1 MESQSKRTKLRGII
15 SGFFVI
21 IIMLFLISG
30 WLFGEQ
36 TAALSHPVW
45 SGFFLLLFVWL
56 LCGSITYDLQSLAE
70 EGIKNSLLRIVPKLD
85 LGTVVNVL
93 LLLLFIIPAYWIT
106 GRFVFRLV
114 HYFISPTSA
123 NVEEEI
129 TLWFSFFPLVDI
141 ANGGAQSGFTFLTG
155 DLVGCW
161 SAAIGVAYG
170 MIVVFAATVLISIPA
185 KLLTGTLSG
194 SSIFCR
200 ILVGFAM
207 VVYALYLPGWLMEK
221 VNGSFLDLQ
230 GVQNVFFAIDGLSGL
245 KLIGAYL
252 LLAVVTAVA
261 CSGVVWTIFSL
272 LAFAAAMGILF
283 AIFPVLEQVFHNE
296 ILQLALFFGLTFY
309 IFGTQVWGMVPTDD

>member
-1 MESQSKRTKLRGII
+1 MESESKRTKLRGII

-93 LLLLFIIPAYWIT
+93 LLLLFIIPAYWIF

-114 HYFISPTSA
+114 HYLISPTSA

-141 ANGGAQSGFTFLTG
+141 ANGGAQSGFTFLAG
-155 DLVGCW
+155 DLAVCW
-161 SAAIGVAYG
+161 SAAIGLAYG
-170 MIVVFAATVLISIPA
+170 MIVVFAATVLVSIPA
-185 KLLTGTLSG
+185 KLLTGTLTS
-194 SSIFCR
+194 SSILCR
-200 ILVGFAM
+200 ILVGLAM

-230 GVQNVFFAIDGLSGL
+230 GVQNIFFAIDSLSGL

-261 CSGVVWTIFSL
+261 CSGIVWSIFALMVFAVVTAIL
-272 LAFAAAMGILF
+272 LAV
-283 AIFPVLEQVFHNE
+283 FPVLEQIFYNE

>member
-1 MESQSKRTKLRGII
+1 M
-15 SGFFVI
+15 VI
-21 IIMLFLISG
+21 VMLFLISG
-30 WLFGEQ
+30 WIFGEQ
-36 TAALSHPVW
+36 SATLSHPVW

-56 LCGSITYDLQSLAE
+56 LCGSITYDLQGLAE
-70 EGIKNSLLRIVPKLD
+70 EGIKNSLLRMVPKLD
-85 LGTVVNVL
+85 LGMVVNVL

-114 HYFISPTSA
+114 HYLISTTSA

-141 ANGGAQSGFTFLTG
+141 ADGAAQSSFSFLSG
-155 DLVGCW
+155 DLAVCW
-161 SAAIGVAYG
+161 SAAIGLAYG
-170 MIVVFAATVLISIPA
+170 MIVVFVATVLVSIPA
-185 KLLTGTLSG
+185 KLLTGTLTS
-194 SSIFCR
+194 SSILCR
-200 ILVGFAM
+200 ILVGLAM

-230 GVQNVFFAIDGLSGL
+230 GVQNIFFAIDSLSGL

-261 CSGVVWTIFSL
+261 CSGIVWSIFALMVFAVVTAIL
-272 LAFAAAMGILF
+272 LAV
-283 AIFPVLEQVFHNE
+283 FPVLEQIFYNE

>member
-1 MESQSKRTKLRGII
+1 
-15 SGFFVI
+15 
-21 IIMLFLISG
+21 MLFLISG

-93 LLLLFIIPAYWIT
+93 LLLLFIIPAYWIF

-114 HYFISPTSA
+114 HYLISPTSA

-141 ANGGAQSGFTFLTG
+141 ADGAAQSSFSFLSG
-155 DLVGCW
+155 DLAVCW
-161 SAAIGVAYG
+161 SAAIGVAHG
-170 MIVVFAATVLISIPA
+170 MIVVFAATVLVSIPA
-185 KLLTGTLSG
+185 KLLTGTLTS
-194 SSIFCR
+194 SSILCR
-200 ILVGFAM
+200 ILVGLAM

-230 GVQNVFFAIDGLSGL
+230 GVQNIFFAIDSLSGL

-261 CSGVVWTIFSL
+261 CSGIVWSIFALMVFAVVTAIL
-272 LAFAAAMGILF
+272 LAV
-283 AIFPVLEQVFHNE
+283 FPVLEQIFYNE

>member
-1 MESQSKRTKLRGII
+1 MDSESKRTKFRGVV
-15 SGFFVI
+15 SAFFMVI
-21 IIMLFLISG
+21 VMLFLISG
-30 WLFGEQ
+30 WIFGEQ
-36 TAALSHPVW
+36 SATLSHPVW

-56 LCGSITYDLQSLAE
+56 LCGSITYDLQGLAE
-70 EGIKNSLLRIVPKLD
+70 EGIKNSLLRMVPKLD
-85 LGTVVNVL
+85 LGMVVNVL

-114 HYFISPTSA
+114 HYLISTTSA

-141 ANGGAQSGFTFLTG
+141 ADGAAQSSFSFLSG
-155 DLVGCW
+155 DLAVCW
-161 SAAIGVAYG
+161 SAAIGLAYG
-170 MIVVFAATVLISIPA
+170 MIVVFVATVLVSIPA
-185 KLLTGTLSG
+185 KLLTGTLTS
-194 SSIFCR
+194 SSILCR
-200 ILVGFAM
+200 ILVGLAM

-230 GVQNVFFAIDGLSGL
+230 GVQNIFFAIDSLSGL

-261 CSGVVWTIFSL
+261 CSGIVWSIFALMVFAVVTAIL
-272 LAFAAAMGILF
+272 LAV
-283 AIFPVLEQVFHNE
+283 FPVLEQIFYNE